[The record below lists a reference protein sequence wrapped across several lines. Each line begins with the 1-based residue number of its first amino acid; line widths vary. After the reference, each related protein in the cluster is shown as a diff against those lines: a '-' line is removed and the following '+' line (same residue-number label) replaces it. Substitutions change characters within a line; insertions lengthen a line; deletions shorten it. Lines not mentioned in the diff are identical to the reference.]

1 MSVILICSILQVMFY
16 EILKDLTDYGMQKW
30 IFDADYLIS
39 SSLEG
44 LVLGGVAGGI
54 KFGHL
59 L

>member
-1 MSVILICSILQVMFY
+1 MFY

-30 IFDADYLIS
+30 IFDADYRIS

-54 KFGHL
+54 NFSL
-59 L
+59 LLSVWISCFQCV